1 MAYKLLDEPIDNG
14 VDDGYCSCP
23 SFVYC
28 QPFNP
33 KNPVSDSNCTVGLQK
48 KTKSPSP
55 SIMVP

>member
-1 MAYKLLDEPIDNG
+1 MAYKLLDEPIDIG

-33 KNPVSDSNCTVGLQK
+33 KNPVSDSNCTVALQK
-48 KTKSPSP
+48 NQNLRPP
-55 SIMVP
+55 L

>member
-48 KTKSPSP
+48 KKQNLRPP
-55 SIMVP
+55 L